1 MLRGTDLL
9 REYDVTRRL
18 RHPISKTLV
27 RCALIALA
35 CGTMASKCER
45 EPDMYRGSKLQVATL
60 PPDEVVGTYRAALA
74 AALPLGDPALFLLVD
89 PTLLPRGE
97 GLAGGDAM
105 PADVRS
111 GLQRQRLVSGTCQVP
126 VQRNKTPL
134 VCRAARPGY
143 VVRFSAPFALAA
155 GRRDSVQVHLV
166 VQQYAIPKGPVAER
180 LRFERAYRVARRG
193 QGWRA
198 VSEARLPQP

>member
-1 MLRGTDLL
+1 MLRGAKRL

-27 RCALIALA
+27 RYALIALA
-35 CGTMASKCER
+35 WGTMASKCER
-45 EPDMYRGSKLQVATL
+45 QPDLYRGSRLQVASL
-60 PPDEVVGTYRAALA
+60 PPDDVVGAYRASLA
-74 AALPLGDPALFLLVD
+74 AALPLGDPALSLLVD
-89 PTLLPRGE
+89 PTLLPRSE

-105 PADVRS
+105 PAPVRS

-126 VQRNKTPL
+126 VERNRSPL

-143 VVRFSAPFALAA
+143 VVRFSAPFELSTA
-155 GRRDSVQVHLV
+155 RRDSVQVHLV

-180 LRFERAYRVARRG
+180 LRFERAYHVARRG